1 MRAESSSYCGVQNYM
16 VPEEA
21 SIFGDIS
28 VPVNAFN
35 NYRIYGTCL
44 FIVMLVSVLVGV
56 RFVSKVSVLVLFCV
70 VISIFCIYIGIFAAG
85 ADDGP
90 Q

>member
-1 MRAESSSYCGVQNYM
+1 MQKYV
-16 VPEEA
+16 VPEA
-21 SIFGDIS
+21 AIPSFGDMS
-28 VPVNAFN
+28 TPTSAFN

-44 FIVMLVSVLVGV
+44 FIIMFISVLVGV

-70 VISIFCIYIGIFAAG
+70 VISIVCIYIGIFAANSVS
-85 ADDGP
+85 GP

>member
-1 MRAESSSYCGVQNYM
+1 M

-28 VPVNAFN
+28 VPINAFN

-44 FIVMLVSVLVGV
+44 FIFMIISVLVGV

-70 VISIFCIYIGIFAAG
+70 VISIFCVYIGIFAAS
-85 ADDGP
+85 ANSGP
-90 Q
+90 E

>member
-1 MRAESSSYCGVQNYM
+1 MI
-16 VPEEA
+16 PEA
-21 SIFGDIS
+21 AIPSFGDIS
-28 VPVNAFN
+28 VPSSAFN

-44 FIVMLVSVLVGV
+44 FIVMFISVLVGV

-70 VISIFCIYIGIFAAG
+70 VISIVCIYIGIFAA
-85 ADDGP
+85 DNSSGP